1 MLYVINIVWFNKI
14 QEKKSIARFTA
25 TSGSSINVKSK
36 VRIPLKSRLRKSKA
50 RVTETKKKK
59 INKSNTSWCDFT
71 KSESF
76 KQKSYMSKIDLTK
89 QIQIC
94 SRTN

>member
-14 QEKKSIARFTA
+14 QEKKSKARFTA

-50 RVTETKKKK
+50 RVTETIKKK
-59 INKSNTSWCDFT
+59 NK
-71 KSESF
+71 
-76 KQKSYMSKIDLTK
+76 
-89 QIQIC
+89 
-94 SRTN
+94 